1 MPKVMIFGAT
11 GGVGRQLSDDL
22 VKKGVAVHLVGRA
35 QSDVTALAQQLGASF
50 SHAEAL
56 DTDSLAR
63 AVQEADDGSG
73 IAGLVW
79 AVGSILLKPLA
90 ALREED
96 FIETY
101 KLNVSAPAM
110 AIKAAQPALKAAKGS
125 VLLFSSVAA
134 SSGFTSHAA
143 IGAAK
148 AGVEGLVRSLAAE
161 FAPDIRVNAIAPSLS
176 DTKMAAPLLASPA
189 MAKGIAQMHP
199 LGRLGTPA
207 DISQMACLLLD
218 NAAAGWITGSVMDI
232 DGGRGNLAT
241 TGRAR

>member
-11 GGVGRQLSDDL
+11 GGVGRQLSNDL
-22 VKKGVAVHLVGRA
+22 VKKGVSVHLVGRTG
-35 QSDVTALAQQLGASF
+35 SDVAALAEQLGASF

-56 DTDSLAR
+56 DTDSLAH
-63 AVQEADDGSG
+63 AAKEADDGNG
-73 IAGLVW
+73 IVGLVW
-79 AVGSILLKPLA
+79 AIGSILLKPLA
-90 ALREED
+90 ALCEED

-110 AIKAAQPALKAAKGS
+110 AIKAAQPALKAANGS

-134 SSGFTSHAA
+134 TSGFTSHAA

-148 AGVEGLVRSLAAE
+148 AGVEGLARSLAAE

-199 LGRLGTPA
+199 LGRLGTPN
-207 DISQMACLLLD
+207 DISQLACLLLD
-218 NAAAGWITGSVMDI
+218 NAASGWITGSVMAV

-241 TGRAR
+241 AGRAR